1 MGSRRRFSYR
11 WRLFLPI
18 IAMMWLLL
26 IVMVFY
32 HYTSE
37 MQARRDSLREQ
48 VASINSRVLAAY
60 ENSMD
65 LPAYLDFISSYTDNS
80 LLDEVMV
87 SVFDNTTGKTICAI
101 GPSPEQVREMNM
113 SDVPE
118 EPKEIIEARKSGR
131 AIAYRLI
138 ADKMFYVSANK
149 SNDGR
154 ITVHTALPYTIALT
168 DSLRNKPSFWIIIG
182 VIAVAM
188 TLMVNYTSKYM
199 SKSVRLL
206 RDYADNAENDNVA
219 ITKMPEFPHD
229 ELGDISRRIVQLYR
243 DKADA
248 IKRSEREHAVA
259 IHAVEE
265 RARIKRQLTNN
276 LNHELKTPIGV
287 IRGYLD
293 TILSTPDMDEATKD
307 RFLARAYQNVE
318 RLCNMLDDV
327 GTMTRLEESGGNLPV
342 TDVDFHEL
350 VFNLERDLTASG
362 ICGDMK
368 FDYDIPVN
376 CHVKGN
382 ANLLTSML
390 NNLAKNAILHSHGT
404 TMGLKLVVESKRFY
418 TFSFYD
424 DGIGVKDEE
433 LPRLFERFYR
443 IDAGRSRKVGGTGL
457 GLPIVKNTVEAH
469 GGTMSVHNR
478 TNGGLEFVF
487 TLHKYS
493 ETAQTKKDTTAT
505 PGATDNA

>member
-1 MGSRRRFSYR
+1 
-11 WRLFLPI
+11 
-18 IAMMWLLL
+18 MMWLLL

-206 RDYADNAENDNVA
+206 RDYADNAENDNAA

-404 TMGLKLVVESKRFY
+404 TMGLRLVVESKRFY

-493 ETAQTKKDTTAT
+493 ETAQTKKDATAT
-505 PGATDNA
+505 PGNA

>member
-138 ADKMFYVSANK
+138 ADQMFYVSANK

-206 RDYADNAENDNVA
+206 RDYADNAENDNAA

-350 VFNLERDLTASG
+350 VFNLERDLTACG

-404 TMGLKLVVESKRFY
+404 TMGLRLVVESKRFY

-424 DGIGVKDEE
+424 DGIGVKEEE

-493 ETAQTKKDTTAT
+493 ETAQTKKDTTET
-505 PGATDNA
+505 PGNA